1 MNYEKAIVKTPCR
14 SIIHGL
20 TTSDLGPPVYE
31 KALDQHA
38 AYIEALQSCGLEVII
53 LKPDEEFPD
62 STFVEDT
69 ALLTDKCAVVTNPG
83 AMSRRDEILA
93 ITHELKNHYGN
104 LEYIKEPGS
113 VDAGDIMMVDN
124 HFYIG
129 LSGRTNSSGSEQ
141 MKNFLAGYGY
151 SASSINIS
159 EMLHLK
165 SGIAYLGN
173 NNLLVAGE
181 LVENSEFEH
190 FNKLV
195 VPDNEQ
201 YASNC
206 LSINDKVIIAKGY
219 SETMNLINSAGYDT
233 IELDMSEFQKLD
245 GGLSCL
251 SLRF

>member
-1 MNYEKAIVKTPCR
+1 MHYEKAIVKTPCR
-14 SIIHGL
+14 NLIHGL

-53 LKPDEEFPD
+53 FKPAEDFPD

-83 AMSRRDEILA
+83 AISRRGEIISIA
-93 ITHELKNHYGN
+93 HVLKNHYDT
-104 LEYIKEPGS
+104 LEYIKEPGT
-113 VDAGDIMMVDN
+113 VDAGDIMMVGN

-129 LSGRTNSSGSEQ
+129 ISERTNSSGSDQ
-141 MKNFLAGYGY
+141 ISKILAGHGY
-151 SASSINIS
+151 TASTICLS

-165 SGIAYLGN
+165 SGAAYLDN
-173 NNLLVAGE
+173 NNLVVTGE
-181 LVENSEFEH
+181 FVNNSEFEH

-195 VPDNEQ
+195 VPDIEQ
-201 YASNC
+201 YAANC
-206 LSINDKVIIAKGY
+206 IFINEKVLIAKGY
-219 SETMNLINSAGYDT
+219 PETRNLINSSGYDT
-233 IELDMSEFQKLD
+233 IELDMSEFKKLD